1 MSEKESLVIA
11 LLKFQRWCETG
22 GPDLVDQLTAL
33 TQRAEQAEKELA
45 DFDEMLEGMKAG
57 FFERITAAEAEV
69 KRLRVAC
76 AKSNDEVCQIA
87 GKALGYMWFKEDQKT
102 FPGATEKTGVFVG
115 EHVAETIVSELAKKF
130 MDVVA
135 SEKRL
140 REGIEGLSCCRVV
153 IRDVMNELVDQ
164 EASGIRPHT
173 CVDFDEQINGLLR
186 LDRDIALLAQP
197 SDEKEATDE

>member
-1 MSEKESLVIA
+1 MSENCPKCGANRTQFEGQTSWECGSYSMYVPGLNPFWAHSESEHC
-11 LLKFQRWCETG
+11 KCRQ
-22 GPDLVDQLTAL
+22 QLAAL
-33 TQRAEQAEKELA
+33 TQRAERL
-45 DFDEMLEGMKAG
+45 
-57 FFERITAAEAEV
+57 TAA
-69 KRLRVAC
+69 C
-76 AKSNDEVCQIA
+76 SKSNDEVCQIA

-197 SDEKEATDE
+197 SDGKEAGYGKVS